1 VRPLGDC
8 VCEGCGKEYWRNQA
22 WQHDKCVVHKLVAN
36 VVVNKPKVVANKDR
50 KKDRHKN
57 KAARLEYARNLM
69 RKRRATKEAQ
79 A

>member
-22 WQHDKCVVHKLVAN
+22 WQHDKCTVANKPVLVAN
-36 VVVNKPKVVANKDR
+36 SVANR

-57 KAARLEYARNLM
+57 KEHRKAYMRELM
-69 RKRRATKEAQ
+69 RKKRGLRDSV
-79 A
+79 